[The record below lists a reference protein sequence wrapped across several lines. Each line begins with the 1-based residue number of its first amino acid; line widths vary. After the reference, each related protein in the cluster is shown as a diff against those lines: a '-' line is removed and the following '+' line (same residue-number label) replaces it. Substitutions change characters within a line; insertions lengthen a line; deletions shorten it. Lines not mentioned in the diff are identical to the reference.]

1 MQTLPP
7 TKSSAMHCSPG
18 GHGLLSEQLNGT
30 SFLAQPVLYGSPVVP
45 PGHWQEKLP
54 GSFLHTA
61 PSWHGLPAHSSIST
75 HPRLV
80 PVYPVLQIHL
90 ASWLTSMHCSL
101 GPQALASHGSANFNC
116 KKPHWTSFCYSRLQ
130 SSPMLGSG
138 HKHLFLWSQIA
149 LPGQSGSDL
158 QVTISL
164 HLVRGSGLGTLP
176 SGHLQVYE
184 PGEFSQMAPIP
195 QEFDFEHSSMS
206 TH

>member
-1 MQTLPP
+1 
-7 TKSSAMHCSPG
+7 
-18 GHGLLSEQLNGT
+18 
-30 SFLAQPVLYGSPVVP
+30 
-45 PGHWQEKLP
+45 
-54 GSFLHTA
+54 
-61 PSWHGLPAHSSIST
+61 
-75 HPRLV
+75 
-80 PVYPVLQIHL
+80 
-90 ASWLTSMHCSL
+90 
-101 GPQALASHGSANFNC
+101 
-116 KKPHWTSFCYSRLQ
+116 
-130 SSPMLGSG
+130 
-138 HKHLFLWSQIA
+138 LWSQIA